1 MRLDKYLAHAGLGTR
16 KEVKKLIRAK
26 AVRVNDNIVKN
37 DDYKIDEKIDE
48 VYVNDELIFYQ
59 DFYYVML
66 NKPSGYVS
74 ATMDD
79 RDPTVL
85 ELIYED
91 YAFSLFPVG
100 RLDKDSEGLL
110 LLTNDGPLAH
120 QLLSP
125 KKHIDK
131 EYYVELK
138 EQFSDVDI
146 EKLQVGIAINDEEVC
161 LPAKVKRIDDNK
173 MMMIIQEGKF
183 HQVKRMM
190 HAINNE
196 VTYLKR
202 ERMGSLTLD
211 ESLQLGEYRH
221 LNEEEIERL
230 KGVKK

>member
-26 AVRVNDNIVKN
+26 AVRVNDNIIRN
-37 DDYKIDEKIDE
+37 DDYKINEQSDE
-48 VYVNDELIFYQ
+48 VFVHDELIFYQ
-59 DFYYVML
+59 DFYYLML
-66 NKPSGYVS
+66 NKPDGYVS

-91 YAFSLFPVG
+91 FAFSLFPVG

-125 KKHIDK
+125 KKHVDK
-131 EYYVELK
+131 EYYVELSK
-138 EQFSDVDI
+138 CYSDLDI
-146 EKLQVGIAINDEEVC
+146 QKLQTGIDINDEETC
-161 LPAKVKRIDDNK
+161 LPAKVKRLDDNK
-173 MMMIIQEGKF
+173 MMIIIQEGKF
-183 HQVKRMM
+183 HQIKRMM
-190 HAINNE
+190 HAIDNE

-202 ERMGSLTLD
+202 VRMGSLRLD
-211 ESLQLGEYRH
+211 ETLELGGYR
-221 LNEEEIERL
+221 LLTEEEIKML
-230 KGVKK
+230 KGEKQ